1 MASRAQSTRAN
12 ASAPILAR
20 TLGWL
25 SIGLGLAEL
34 VAPRRMS
41 GSIGLEKR
49 SGLFRACGMRE
60 IASGIGILASR
71 NPSPWLWSRVAGD
84 AMDLAAMTPALGAGN
99 KKQKAA
105 AGALAAVAAITLLDL
120 YCAYQSSG
128 DASPEARR
136 QLRDYSR
143 RSGFP
148 QPAKEMIGAALRS

>member
-12 ASAPILAR
+12 GATTSLAR
-20 TLGWL
+20 TLGWF

-34 VAPRRMS
+34 LAPKRVS
-41 GSIGLEKR
+41 GSIGLEKEA
-49 SGLFRACGMRE
+49 GLFRACGMRE
-60 IASGIGILASR
+60 IASGVGILASR

-84 AMDLAAMTPALGAGN
+84 AIDLAAMTPGLSSDN

-120 YCAYQSSG
+120 YCAYQASG
-128 DASPEARR
+128 EASPEAKR

-148 QPAKEMIGAALRS
+148 HPVREMVGAALRS